1 MCAYQDKVVFIDQVA
16 GTHRLTAVSA
26 IGVSFPLHCSANGK
40 ALLAALGDE
49 DIGKRKRRIRLSANT
64 PNSITTWDR
73 LDREIAAIRKQ
84 GVAYDR
90 EENSIGISAVATVIR
105 SPTGEMA
112 ALSVPVPT
120 QRFDSMEREL
130 TSALLKHAGRLQRSG
145 AEALGRDGEQ
155 EPGRRLSGSVCLMV
169 APSHGPSGMPWSPSS

>member
-1 MCAYQDKVVFIDQVA
+1 MLDGELSGHGSAGNMADPSSAPLSDMKKISVLSYCPLTFRCWISRPMCAYQDKVVFIDQVA

-84 GVAYDR
+84 
-90 EENSIGISAVATVIR
+90 
-105 SPTGEMA
+105 
-112 ALSVPVPT
+112 
-120 QRFDSMEREL
+120 
-130 TSALLKHAGRLQRSG
+130 
-145 AEALGRDGEQ
+145 
-155 EPGRRLSGSVCLMV
+155 
-169 APSHGPSGMPWSPSS
+169 